1 MKKRDQKLKQGRK
14 KQKLRFTD
22 IGKSIVID
30 FYPYGKSL
38 SRRRS
43 EDYNPLAVV
52 VTVDWFQFFDVILNK
67 TSKYALNDLL
77 ELTPINRKILR
88 INRLEYQQLSNSALE
103 VLPKVIGNII
113 STDESRFI
121 KFLNQAHPL
130 TTQMHQLQLLPGI
143 GQKRLWLILE
153 ARKKGN
159 FSTFIDFT
167 NRTGISDPIS
177 LFLNRILE
185 ELKGSQKYSLFTKKK
200 PEQPD

>member
-1 MKKRDQKLKQGRK
+1 MKKRDQKPKQGRK
-14 KQKLRFTD
+14 KQKSRFTD

-67 TSKYALNDLL
+67 KSKYSLNDLL
-77 ELTPINRKILR
+77 ELTPTNRKILR
-88 INRLEYQQLSNSALE
+88 TNHLEYQQLSNSALE
-103 VLPKVIGNII
+103 VLPKVIVNII
-113 STDESRFI
+113 STYESRFI

-159 FSTFIDFT
+159 FSTFSDFT
-167 NRTGISDPIS
+167 SRTGISDPMS